1 MLNARPQPVS
11 LVFRTVLTVA
21 VMASALA
28 GCGRSP
34 LSTPETAGTDGFEA
48 AKVQRVPAT
57 TYYQKVQT
65 LTGKALL
72 SGLNKLIVYGHR
84 DLKYDTAR
92 DHMFATVHDADGDD
106 IVQDVYTGKRVPGVT
121 DRTSAFHRGL
131 NAEHCWPQSLGAKE
145 GHAKSDLHHLFPAD
159 AGANSQRNNLP
170 FGTVVAK
177 ATMLPDF
184 LGDGLHSRLGDGA
197 TGVTVFEPRADHRG
211 DVARAMFYFY
221 TRYAAATRATTALSL
236 TNFKLEHDTL
246 LAWHQADPVSA
257 AEKARNEAIYRL
269 QGNRNP
275 FVDHPEF
282 VKRIAKFPT
291 TLASTGAPAKE
302 SDEL

>member
-11 LVFRTVLTVA
+11 QVFRTVLTVA

-34 LSTPETAGTDGFEA
+34 LIAPESAAADGFEA

-72 SGLNKLIVYGHR
+72 SGLNKLVVYGHK

-92 DHMFATVHDADGDD
+92 DHMFATVHDADADD

-170 FGTVVAK
+170 FGTVVGK

-184 LGDGLHSRLGDGA
+184 LGDGLHSRLGNGA
-197 TGVTVFEPRADHRG
+197 SGETVFEPRADHRG

-221 TRYAAATRATTALSL
+221 TRYAAATKATTAVAL

-246 LAWHQADPVSA
+246 LAWHQADPVTA

-291 TLASTGAPAKE
+291 TLATTGAPAKE